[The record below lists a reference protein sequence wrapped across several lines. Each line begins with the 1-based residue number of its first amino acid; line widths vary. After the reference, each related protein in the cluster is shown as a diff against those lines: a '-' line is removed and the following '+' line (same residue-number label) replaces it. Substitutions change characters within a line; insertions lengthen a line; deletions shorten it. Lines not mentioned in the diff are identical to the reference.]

1 MRILP
6 DDTDGQTPLEEEEKE
21 GLRIPTVATRAEL
34 DEWEQQ
40 NIEEAMLWL
49 LGRRFPMQTILRP
62 EFLRDLHRRMFRKVW
77 TWAGRYRTTDKNL
90 GVDKHQISVLV
101 RALCDDTLH
110 QHRNGLC
117 PPDELAIRFKHRCVS
132 IHPFPNGNG
141 RHSRMMAD
149 AIIHLGY
156 GRPMFAWTG
165 DGRVPPDAQRVAYL
179 RALRQ
184 ADAGNIGPLLAFAR
198 HGPRAAG
205 TP

>member
-1 MRILP
+1 MTIFP
-6 DDTDGQTPLEEEEKE
+6 DDVEGQTPLDEDEKE

-34 DEWEQQ
+34 DEWEQH

-49 LGRRFPMQTILRP
+49 LGRRFGLETILQP
-62 EFLRDLHRRMFRKVW
+62 GFLQDLHRRMFGNVW
-77 TWAGRYRTTDKNL
+77 AWAGRYRTTGKNL
-90 GVDKHQISVLV
+90 GVDAHQIPVML
-101 RALCDDTLH
+101 RQLCDDALH
-110 QHRNGLC
+110 QHRNGLY

-149 AIIHLGY
+149 AIIHVGY
-156 GRPMFAWTG
+156 GRALFAWAG
-165 DGRVPPDAQRVAYL
+165 QGLVQPDAQRAGYL

-198 HGPRAAG
+198 P
-205 TP
+205 